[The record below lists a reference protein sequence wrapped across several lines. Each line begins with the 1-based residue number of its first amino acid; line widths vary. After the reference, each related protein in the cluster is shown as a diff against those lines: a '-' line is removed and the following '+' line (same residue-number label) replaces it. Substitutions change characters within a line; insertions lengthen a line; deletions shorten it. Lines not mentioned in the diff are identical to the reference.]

1 MRCAGRETRQTGR
14 RDLIGAWLRPNS
26 AVSADRSSVTSCEE
40 ETVDMVI
47 LGADLHKRWHT
58 VVAVSETG
66 RKLGEKTIPA
76 TPDGHLELRRWAARF
91 PERRWALEDC
101 RHLSRRLEVDL
112 LRSGEAVVRVPPK
125 LMAGVRR
132 SVREPGKSDPID
144 AYAVAQAAL
153 REPGL
158 PVATLDGPE
167 RELRL
172 LVDHR
177 EDLVAERT
185 RHIQR
190 LRWHLLDLGIDEPAP
205 RSLDRAVVL
214 ADLEARLAGRS
225 EPAARLARDLL
236 ARVRDLTAA
245 IRPLER
251 EIEALVAAL
260 APTLLALPGCGPLTA
275 AKIVGETAGMTR
287 FRSKEAFARHNG
299 SAPVPVWSGNVTR
312 FRLSR
317 GGNRQLNLA
326 LHRIAITQMRIDER
340 GRTYLEHRRAVGDT
354 KTEAIRAL
362 RRRISDEVFRRLRA
376 DEAARV
382 TRLAVA
388 A

>member
-1 MRCAGRETRQTGR
+1 
-14 RDLIGAWLRPNS
+14 
-26 AVSADRSSVTSCEE
+26 VSADRSSVTSCEE

-58 VVAVSETG
+58 VVAVDGATG
-66 RKLGEKTIPA
+66 RKLGEKTIRA
-76 TPDGHLELRRWAARF
+76 NPDGHLELRRWVAQW
-91 PERRWALEDC
+91 PDRRWALEDC
-101 RHLSRRLEVDL
+101 RHLSRRLEADL

-144 AYAVAQAAL
+144 ALAVARASLAH
-153 REPGL
+153 PDL

-177 EDLVAERT
+177 DDLVAERT
-185 RHIQR
+185 RHMQR
-190 LRWHLLDLGIDEPAP
+190 LRWHLLDLGIDEPGP
-205 RSLDRAVVL
+205 RSLDRAAVL
-214 ADLEARLAGRS
+214 AGLEVLLAGRTEPVARLACDLVGRI
-225 EPAARLARDLL
+225 
-236 ARVRDLTAA
+236 RDLTVA

-251 EIEALVAAL
+251 EIAGLVAAL
-260 APTLLALPGCGPLTA
+260 APSLLALPGCGPLTA

-340 GRTYLEHRRAVGDT
+340 GRAYLEHRQSAGDT

-382 TRLAVA
+382 TPLAA
-388 A
+388 AA

>member
-1 MRCAGRETRQTGR
+1 
-14 RDLIGAWLRPNS
+14 
-26 AVSADRSSVTSCEE
+26 
-40 ETVDMVI
+40 MVI

-58 VVAVSETG
+58 VVAVDETG
-66 RKLGEKTIPA
+66 CKLGEKTVRA
-76 TPDGHLELRRWAARF
+76 TPDGHLELRRWVAQW

-112 LRSGEAVVRVPPK
+112 LRSGESVVRVPPK

-144 AYAVAQAAL
+144 ALAVAQAAL
-153 REPGL
+153 REPDL

-185 RHIQR
+185 RHIAR
-190 LRWHLLDLGIDEPAP
+190 LRWHLLDLGVDEPGP
-205 RSLDRAVVL
+205 RSLDRVAVQ
-214 ADLEARLAGRS
+214 ADLEARLDGRT
-225 EPAARLARDLL
+225 EPEARLARDLV

-251 EIEALVAAL
+251 EIGDLAASL
-260 APTLLALPGCGPLTA
+260 APTLLALPGCGRLTA

-299 SAPVPVWSGNVTR
+299 SAPVPVWSGNITR
-312 FRLSR
+312 HRLSR

-326 LHRIAITQMRIDER
+326 LHRIAITQMRIDQR
-340 GRTYLEHRRAVGDT
+340 GRAYLEHRRAAGDT
-354 KTEAIRAL
+354 KSEAIRAL

-376 DEAARV
+376 DEAARGMP
-382 TRLAVA
+382 LAA
-388 A
+388 AA